1 MHIFLCASAENSW
14 IHLPKSIKVMVS
26 TDGKTFTEM
35 KSMNRDEIVKQNR
48 AMELSFDKT
57 TARYVKVIA
66 ENRGKIPAGFNGAGE
81 DAWLFVDEIS
91 VE

>member
-1 MHIFLCASAENSW
+1 MISA
-14 IHLPKSIKVMVS
+14 
-26 TDGKTFTEM
+26 DGKTFTEM
-35 KSMNRDEIVKQNR
+35 KSMNRDEMLKQGR

-57 TARYVKVIA
+57 KARYVKVIA
-66 ENRGKIPAGFNGAGE
+66 ENRGKIPQGCNGAGE